1 MSENAQ
7 ENKSELRRPS
17 SRKPA
22 SQEEPGLLE
31 TVGSFPV
38 WLLKI
43 IDFFT
48 PESLTS
54 KSPPAKKKIRY

>member
-1 MSENAQ
+1 MNEISQ
-7 ENKSELRRPS
+7 QNKPEDRRPP
-17 SRKPA
+17 SRRPA
-22 SQEEPGLLE
+22 PQEEPGLME

>member
-1 MSENAQ
+1 MSENVQ
-7 ENKSELRRPS
+7 EKVTEVRRPP

-22 SQEEPGLLE
+22 PQEEPGLLD

-48 PESLTS
+48 PESLTT
-54 KSPPAKKKIRY
+54 KIPPAKKKNP